1 LTTRES
7 LALAGPCATLPAMKP
22 SGTDHS
28 ERRVPAYFFIALAG
42 ALFALF
48 FVFWFRRQSSGGDEF
63 ARLMNTGKGYYEQGE
78 AARAIDAFQKAVALQ
93 PTHPD
98 ALLNLA
104 NACLLADQGENA
116 VQFAQQVLGIDP
128 QSAAACYVA
137 GCANLRLR
145 KFEEAVRFLQ
155 QAKDIDRKV

>member
-1 LTTRES
+1 
-7 LALAGPCATLPAMKP
+7 MKP

-42 ALFALF
+42 VLFALF

-116 VQFAQQVLGIDP
+116 VARAREVLSMDNNE
-128 QSAAACYVA
+128 AAAHY
-137 GCANLRLR
+137 
-145 KFEEAVRFLQ
+145 
-155 QAKDIDRKV
+155 I